1 MPVNFHDP
9 AQARTY
15 SDRDADPT
23 WTEAFGRLVDPRG
36 LRAVDLGCGGG
47 TYSRALLRLGA
58 AHVVGVDSSAP
69 ILDAARADAPAG
81 LDLVRADVTATGLPD
96 GAAGLVLSR
105 AVVHHLPDLDAFARE
120 AYRLLVPGG
129 HLVVQ
134 DRTPDDVDR
143 PAGPDNLRGY
153 LLAAFPRLR
162 AVEAGRRPDAAAL
175 TEVLR
180 RNGFDPVT
188 TSSLH
193 EVRRVHASAEAYA
206 TELRA
211 RTGRSIL
218 HELDDTELDGFCA
231 TLRATLPP
239 GPVVERDRWTLWHTV
254 RPADP
259 QRPPAVPR

>member
-1 MPVNFHDP
+1 MPVNFHDA

-15 SDRDADPT
+15 SDRDADPS
-23 WTEAFGRLVDPRG
+23 WSEALLRLVDPRG

-47 TYSRALLRLGA
+47 TYARELLRLGA

-81 LDLVRADVTATGLPD
+81 LDLVRADVAATGLPD
-96 GAAGLVLSR
+96 GAADLVLSR
-105 AVVHHLPDLDAFARE
+105 AVVHHLADLDGFARE
-120 AYRLLVPGG
+120 AYRLLAPGG
-129 HLVVQ
+129 RLVVQ
-134 DRTPDDVDR
+134 DRTPADVDE
-143 PAGPDNLRGY
+143 PGGPDHLRGY
-153 LLAAFPRLR
+153 LLEAFPRLR
-162 AVEAGRRPDAAAL
+162 AVEAGRRPSAAAL

-193 EVRRVHASAEAYA
+193 EVRRVHTGVEAYA

-218 HELDDTELDGFCA
+218 HELDDAELDGFCA

-239 GPVVERDRWTLWHTV
+239 GPVVERDRWTLWHAV

-259 QRPPAVPR
+259 QRTSAVPR